1 MRQEIYTSRDISTI
15 LHIYKFFKSYS
26 YLFIFI
32 FRHACVDKHSE
43 SQRIAYKSGFSSSS
57 LEVPGIKFRQS
68 GFAAS
73 PFPAEPSQPAL
84 QIIF

>member
-1 MRQEIYTSRDISTI
+1 MG
-15 LHIYKFFKSYS
+15 
-26 YLFIFI
+26 
-32 FRHACVDKHSE
+32 KHSE

-73 PFPAEPSQPAL
+73 PFPAEPSHQPFRL
-84 QIIF
+84 YFKMSCLGTLVFSG